1 MIINPT
7 ISSPRLVKL
16 LSRRIALGLLM
27 ASLPVTVSAQARR
40 FPDFTL
46 EELMRIDVE
55 PVFGASKRLQPVT
68 EAPASVTIVTRDEI
82 ARYGYRSL
90 ADVLRG
96 VRGFFVT
103 SDRNYSYLGAR
114 GFARPG
120 DYSTRILLLV
130 DGHRMNDNV
139 YEQAALGREFGVD
152 AAMFERV
159 EIVRGPSSSLYGT
172 SAFFAVVNVI
182 MRKGADLNGFTASGD
197 AGSFRSGNAHV
208 AFGTV
213 ARGVDVAL
221 SASYSRSDGPA
232 RLYFPAFDAPETN
245 GGVAE
250 HLDDEE
256 AVQLFGRLRFP
267 NFTLSGAYGNR
278 TKGVPTASYDTVFN
292 DPSLRTGDA
301 HGFIDAEYG
310 RALRGTQ
317 IVLRAYAD
325 RYRYDGAYPY
335 ESGEDGL
342 VSVFR
347 DYGIG
352 TWAGS
357 EARVTRTLRGSH
369 SITAG
374 TEFRRNFR
382 QAQGGADEGAPDDAF
397 AVDRSSN
404 AGAIYLQDEITLH
417 RAVRAS
423 VGVRYDVYGDFSRL
437 TPRAA
442 LIFTPST
449 RQAFKYLYGTAFRA
463 PNAYELDYFSEGVR
477 DENLRPETISSHE
490 VVWERYIG
498 TWLRTSTSAYRNN
511 VSRLLTLQGG
521 ASGIDDLTWTNH
533 GNVRAAGIEFEGEG
547 RFKRVEALGSYTF
560 QRTRDLE
567 NGVGLTNS
575 PHHAAKLR
583 FSTPGPVSGSTV
595 AFETQYLGPRTTLG
609 GNVARSARTANLTF
623 VEPIGARLDVVG
635 AIRNMFGAR
644 YGDPGS
650 EEHRQDVI
658 EQDGRTFSIGLRWR
672 FRMP

>member
-1 MIINPT
+1 MIINPN
-7 ISSPRLVKL
+7 ISRPRLVKVL
-16 LSRRIALGLLM
+16 WRRIAVGLVM
-27 ASLPVTVSAQARR
+27 AFLPLTVSAQTQR
-40 FPDFTL
+40 FADFTL

-55 PVFGASKRLQPVT
+55 PVFGASKRLQSVT

-120 DYSTRILLLV
+120 DYGTRILLLV

-139 YEQAALGREFGVD
+139 YEQAAIGREFGVD
-152 AAMFERV
+152 ATMFERV

-182 MRKGADLNGFTASGD
+182 MRKGAHLAGFTASGG
-197 AGSFRSGNAHV
+197 AGSFGSRNAHV

-232 RLYFPAFDAPETN
+232 RLYFPTFDTPETN

-256 AVQLFGRLRFP
+256 SGQLFGRLRFP
-267 NFTLSGAYGNR
+267 NFTLSGAYGDR

-292 DPSLRTGDA
+292 DPSLRTGDS

-310 RALRGTQ
+310 RTLRGTQ
-317 IVLRAYAD
+317 VVLRAYAD
-325 RYRYDGAYPY
+325 RYRYDGTYPY
-335 ESGEDGL
+335 ESGEDAL

-347 DYGIG
+347 DYAIG

-357 EARVTRTLRGSH
+357 EARFTRTLRQRH

-382 QAQGGADEGAPDDAF
+382 QAQGGGEEGAPDDSF

-404 AGAIYLQDEITLH
+404 AGAIYVQDEITLH

-423 VGVRYDVYGDFSRL
+423 LGARYDAYGDFSRL

-442 LIFTPST
+442 LIYTPST

-463 PNAYELDYFSEGVR
+463 PNAYELDYYSEGVR
-477 DENLRPETISSHE
+477 DESLRPETVSSHE
-490 VVWERYIG
+490 LVWERYIG
-498 TWLRTSTSAYRNN
+498 TWLRTSTSVYRND
-511 VSRLLTLQGG
+511 VSSLLTLQADPTGVLDF
-521 ASGIDDLTWTNH
+521 IWTNH
-533 GNVRAAGIEFEGEG
+533 GQLRAAGVEVEGEW
-547 RFKRVEALGSYTF
+547 RFKRLEGLGSYTI
-560 QRTRDLE
+560 QRTQDRE
-567 NGVGLTNS
+567 SGEGLTNS
-575 PHHAAKLR
+575 PTHAAKLR
-583 FSTPGPVSGSTV
+583 FSTPGLVPGATI
-595 AFETQYLGPRTTLG
+595 AFETLYLGPRKTLG
-609 GNVARSARTANLTF
+609 GHLASSATIANLTL
-623 VEPIGARLDVVG
+623 VEPLGARLDLVG
-635 AIRNMFGAR
+635 ALRNVFDAR

-650 EEHRQDVI
+650 AEHRQDII
-658 EQDGRTFSIGLRWR
+658 EQDGRTFSVDLRWR
-672 FRMP
+672 FRTP